1 MKPSAMKRSFI
12 ATAVAA
18 SLLGL
23 PALPLQA
30 ADRPAEPGA
39 MGQLISD
46 SGLSGRVKAALAVNG
61 TTDALD
67 IEVSTTRGVVTLRGI
82 VDSYEEATEAGR
94 VAAGI
99 EGVQAIR
106 NELEIAAPGAR
117 DGTGS
122 IGRYLGDS
130 ALTAKVKAA
139 LAADSVTEAIEIEVS
154 TTRGVVTL
162 AGYVDG
168 GEEMRQAIGVALGVE
183 GVKGVKN
190 HMLLAAKQGD
200 KEPGA
205 IGQYINDSALTARVK
220 TALALD
226 DVTEASEIEVETNRG
241 VVTLSGRV
249 DDRQEVERAI
259 AVASAVDGVRRVEN
273 ALTDH

>member
-1 MKPSAMKRSFI
+1 MKRAFI
-12 ATAVAA
+12 ATTVAA
-18 SLLGL
+18 SLLSL

-30 ADRPAEPGA
+30 ADKPAEPGA

-61 TTDALD
+61 ATHALD
-67 IEVSTTRGVVTLRGI
+67 IEVSTTRGAVTLHGV
-82 VDSYEEATEAGR
+82 VDSFDEATEAGR

-99 EGVQAIR
+99 DGVQAVN
-106 NELEIAAPGAR
+106 NELEIVAPAAR
-117 DGTGS
+117 DGAGS
-122 IGRYLGDS
+122 VARYLGDS

-139 LAADSVTEAIEIEVS
+139 LAADPVTEAVEIEVS

-168 GEEMRQAIGVALGVE
+168 GEEMRQAIGVVLAVD
-183 GVKGVKN
+183 GVKGVRN
-190 HMLLAAKQGD
+190 HLFLAAKLSD
-200 KEPGA
+200 EEPGA
-205 IGQYINDSALTARVK
+205 IGQYIDDSALTARVK
-220 TALALD
+220 TALAID
-226 DVTEASEIEVETNRG
+226 DVTEASEIEVETTRG

-249 DDRQEVERAI
+249 DGRQEVERAI
-259 AVASAVDGVRRVEN
+259 AVAGAIDGVRRVEN